1 MDLKIRTVAFSALV
15 IAALAVS
22 PSAQAGFGDLLMAP
36 KTLFDRAIEARGSGD
51 IVSDNLIVLKVNKL
65 MADIGSIKASTT
77 IYEQRL
83 LITGLFD
90 NKADFQKFKKAVRAL
105 KDVKKLYWHATYMSE
120 ADQKKKK
127 NKAGIR
133 SWDDVLILQKK
144 AEVRLISTRGVAD
157 VNFRVAADSFGTLF
171 LMGRARSNGE
181 LKKALARMRDGNGV
195 RKVINYAIM
204 RP

>member
-1 MDLKIRTVAFSALV
+1 MIMKSRFIASGALV
-15 IAALAVS
+15 IGALAFS
-22 PSAQAGFGDLLMAP
+22 PLAQAGFGDLLMAP

-51 IVSDNLIVLKVNKL
+51 IVSDNLIVIKVNKL
-65 MADIGSIKASTT
+65 MADIGSVKASTT

-105 KDVKKLYWHATYMSE
+105 KDVKKLHWHASFISE

-127 NKAGIR
+127 NKARIR

-144 AEVRLISTRGVAD
+144 AEARLIGTRGVAD

-171 LMGRARSNGE
+171 LMGRARSKGE
-181 LKKALARMRDGNGV
+181 LQKALARMRDGKGV
-195 RKVINYAIM
+195 NKVVNYAIT